1 MPIAYPPARGNA
13 IPNAGLRLPC
23 SSEALLADVFSKDAV
38 PGQPT
43 QKTNPYLPS
52 YLIIAIPYPMIILFN
67 TQI

>member
-1 MPIAYPPARGNA
+1 MQSQPPV
-13 IPNAGLRLPC
+13 LRLPC

-52 YLIIAIPYPMIILFN
+52 YLIIAIPYLMITLFN